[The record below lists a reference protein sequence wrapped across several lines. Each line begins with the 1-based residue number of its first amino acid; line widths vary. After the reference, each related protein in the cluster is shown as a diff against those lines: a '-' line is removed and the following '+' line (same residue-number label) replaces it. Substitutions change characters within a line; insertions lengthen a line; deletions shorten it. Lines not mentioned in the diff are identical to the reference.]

1 MRTSDLLW
9 VAIEDAVASVADAVE
24 DVVVVVVV
32 DEVEVA
38 VGEAILEA
46 IDVADCCADWLPIM
60 FPDELTDG
68 DPHKALVHEEASN
81 NVNQQRI

>member
-1 MRTSDLLW
+1 
-9 VAIEDAVASVADAVE
+9 
-24 DVVVVVVV
+24 
-32 DEVEVA
+32 
-38 VGEAILEA
+38 
-46 IDVADCCADWLPIM
+46 M

>member
-1 MRTSDLLW
+1 MRTSGLLW
-9 VAIEDAVASVADAVE
+9 AAIEDAVALVADAVE
-24 DVVVVVVV
+24 AVAVVV
-32 DEVEVA
+32 DEVEDA

-81 NVNQQRI
+81 NVNQKRI